1 MLLNGQM
8 RKRALRRGVTLP
20 EAAEP
25 GGRGVR
31 LWMGVQGA
39 VPLLS
44 HAHLSPM
51 WVSEPSVILTIP
63 HALGQLRQ

>member
-25 GGRGVR
+25 ERGLAGVR
-31 LWMGVQGA
+31 PALSSPSTSLHLVRQRFTDCQA
-39 VPLLS
+39 VNVWGFLP
-44 HAHLSPM
+44 
-51 WVSEPSVILTIP
+51 
-63 HALGQLRQ
+63 